1 MTQKI
6 DFAQVDA
13 ATSTAV
19 GTASSILADRSDAM
33 VILVGLIGLAA
44 FWLWKI
50 HLPQKQSEQKLREAD
65 KEIHQT
71 NATTLAELSKVTAGI
86 HETTAHSSSTLRAI
100 VEVKEIELEC
110 IGKMADFTKCDIR
123 EKISEARGVIRAIRS
138 GATSDL

>member
-1 MTQKI
+1 MM
-6 DFAQVDA
+6 VDA
-13 ATSTAV
+13 ATTAV

-71 NATTLAELSKVTAGI
+71 NAATLAELSKVTTGI
-86 HETTAHSSSTLRAI
+86 HQTTLHTNTTLRAI
-100 VEVKEIELEC
+100 VEVEDIKLEC
-110 IGKMADFTKCDIR
+110 IGMIADATKCDVR
-123 EKISEARGVIRAIRS
+123 DQLAEARGVMRAVRV
-138 GATSDL
+138 GATSDS